1 MKAVQRSS
9 RPAFASARARLP
21 ASVPARA
28 LGPALAVAFALA
40 LAVSAGAVFAQGAG
54 AAQGSSA
61 ASEVALAGRMGDKA
75 LLLLQGRSVVL
86 AVGQASGG
94 TRLVRWEQDAAVV
107 EHAGAQLRLRVG
119 AAPSRLGGGTA
130 AEGGAREIV
139 IPAGP
144 GGHFLTDGAINGQ
157 PVRFIVDTGATLVAL
172 SRAEATRLR
181 LDLRDARPVRT
192 QTAAGVAAAWMLPL
206 QRVRVGEVEVFQV
219 MALVTDAPMPYVL
232 LGNSFLDRFQ
242 WRRENDV
249 MRLSRR

>member
-1 MKAVQRSS
+1 MKALRRSPRS
-9 RPAFASARARLP
+9 AVAPAAAWALAAALAICTGAAFA
-21 ASVPARA
+21 
-28 LGPALAVAFALA
+28 
-40 LAVSAGAVFAQGAG
+40 Q
-54 AAQGSSA
+54 AQGSTQGNSE
-61 ASEVALAGRMGDKA
+61 ASDVALAGRMGDKA

-94 TRLVRWEQDAAVV
+94 TRLVRWEQDSAVV

-119 AAPSRLGGGTA
+119 AAPSRLGGDGAAAGT
-130 AEGGAREIV
+130 AREIV

-144 GGHFLTDGAINGQ
+144 GGHFLADGAINGQ
-157 PVRFIVDTGATLVAL
+157 SVRFIVDTGATLVAL

-181 LDLRDARPVRT
+181 LDLGSAQPVRA

>member
-1 MKAVQRSS
+1 MKALRRSPRS
-9 RPAFASARARLP
+9 AVAPAAAWALAAALAICTGAAFA
-21 ASVPARA
+21 
-28 LGPALAVAFALA
+28 
-40 LAVSAGAVFAQGAG
+40 Q
-54 AAQGSSA
+54 AQGSTQGNSA
-61 ASEVALAGRMGDKA
+61 APDVALAGRMGDKA

-119 AAPSRLGGGTA
+119 AAPSRLGGDGA
-130 AEGGAREIV
+130 PSGHAGNAREIV

-144 GGHFLTDGAINGQ
+144 GGHFLADGAINGQ
-157 PVRFIVDTGATLVAL
+157 SVRFIVDTGATLVAL

-181 LDLRDARPVRT
+181 LDLGSAQPVRA